1 MTDPGETVDLLNLST
16 VGWHCGNGNQV
27 GIGLEV
33 VGYARYSFAEWT
45 TGDQFAAVRLDAKR
59 AAEVAAAKGIPLRW
73 LSLSQ
78 IRNGERGF
86 CTHADISATLGGTN
100 HTDPGPGFPY
110 AIFMQMVQQ
119 WTAGATVAGTPS
131 PNPQPGESGGAQPKE
146 WDEMA
151 TEQQIKDIVDAGVSK
166 GVARVLAILGDK
178 PPVSQVTGQ
187 AMSVVQMLEYV
198 DGHASAI
205 DLNTGPGPSRVD
217 GSPLNAGDAAR
228 WADKHA
234 SDAAALVQQLV
245 DGLPKAQ

>member
-16 VGWHCGNGNQV
+16 VGWHCGNQV

-73 LSLSQ
+73 LSLGQ

-100 HTDPGPGFPY
+100 HTDPGQGFPY

-119 WTAGATVAGTPS
+119 WTSGAAVGGTPS
-131 PNPQPGESGGAQPKE
+131 PNPQPAGGTGGAAPSDNE
-146 WDEMA
+146 EDDDNMPLTRLIRCDNFDYA
-151 TEQQIKDIVDAGVSK
+151 
-166 GVARVLAILGDK
+166 
-178 PPVSQVTGQ
+178 
-187 AMSVVQMLEYV
+187 
-198 DGHASAI
+198 
-205 DLNTGPGPSRVD
+205 TGPGVFYQIPSQ
-217 GSPLNAGDAAR
+217 GYFQQGEALGWWGAHSTAIEMNADQLKSAR
-228 WADKHA
+228 EQCERMGN
-234 SDAAALVQQLV
+234 S
-245 DGLPKAQ
+245 LPKG